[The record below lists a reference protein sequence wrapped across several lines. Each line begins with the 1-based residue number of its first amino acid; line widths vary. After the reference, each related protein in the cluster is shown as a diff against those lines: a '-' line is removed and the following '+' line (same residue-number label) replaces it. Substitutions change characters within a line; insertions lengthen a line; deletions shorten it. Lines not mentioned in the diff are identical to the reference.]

1 MQQLDIKDVYQ
12 IDGIWV
18 ANLATLG
25 DDGKRSKNMP
35 SHRIVPLHSQCLPLF
50 LPWFQQQ
57 LGPKVF
63 PLLKQ
68 KGRRAAS
75 RYFSYQLKR
84 KKLKTRA
91 KHLHSLRHTVTVKLI
106 EAETPTT
113 IQNRLL
119 VHALGN
125 R

>member
-1 MQQLDIKDVYQ
+1 
-12 IDGIWV
+12 
-18 ANLATLG
+18 
-25 DDGKRSKNMP
+25 
-35 SHRIVPLHSQCLPLF
+35 
-50 LPWFQQQ
+50 
-57 LGPKVF
+57 VF
-63 PLLKQ
+63 PLLNQ
-68 KGRRAAS
+68 KGRRATS

-119 VHALGN
+119 GHALGKSVEL
-125 R
+125 RVYGWSSKFAVTRLKEAIEKISFPSRP